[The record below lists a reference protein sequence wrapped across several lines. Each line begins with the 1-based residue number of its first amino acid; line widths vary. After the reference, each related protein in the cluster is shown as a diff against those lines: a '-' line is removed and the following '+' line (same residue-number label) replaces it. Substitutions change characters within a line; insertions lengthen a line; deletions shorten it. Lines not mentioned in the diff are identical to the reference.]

1 MRLSIVEAARE
12 CPSRT
17 ALCANGTR
25 YTFAELSASTQ
36 QRMREFAAIL
46 PKGLAGSSV
55 AMVGLNDLDTTVSL
69 FALWELE
76 IAVLIIH
83 PRAPLAE
90 RTRFLEVFQPAAFVN
105 GREMSGLGSFAR
117 DIPGGTACLILTSGT
132 TGPPKAAVLSH
143 AAFVASAE
151 ASATRLQ
158 WKADDRWLASL
169 SIAHVG
175 GLSII
180 TRCLLARSCV
190 VLHPRFAENEFVRA
204 VEEERVTQ
212 VSLVPTMLERVLER
226 YPRWRAPGHLRFALI
241 GGGPAN
247 PDLPRRAGRQG
258 IRTLLSYGLTECCSQ
273 VCTQPLD
280 RSDDDPTCGEPLDG
294 FQVEIRDSEIRV
306 KGPAMMTGYYPN
318 DGTSAFDADGW
329 FGTGDAGIFE
339 RGRRLRVLGR
349 LDDVIVT
356 GGENVHPS
364 EVEAILLTCPNVREA
379 CVFGHQ
385 DPVWGQIVCA
395 ALKLVP
401 GAGVD
406 PEHIKTTCARYLS
419 PSRMPRKFCI
429 LDHIPLNPNGK
440 HNRVETAR
448 VATPLLQDL

>member
-1 MRLSIVEAARE
+1 MRLSIIEAARE

-17 ALCANGTR
+17 ALCADGTR
-25 YTFAELSASTQ
+25 YTFAELSARTRK
-36 QRMREFAAIL
+36 RMREFIATL
-46 PKGLAGSSV
+46 PKDAAGSNV
-55 AMVGLNDLDTTVSL
+55 AVIGANDLDTIVSL
-69 FALWELE
+69 YSLWELG
-76 IAVLIIH
+76 IPALLIH

-90 RTRFLEVFQPAAFVN
+90 RTRLLEVFQPAALVN
-105 GREMSGLGSFAR
+105 GREVYPSGSFAR
-117 DIPGGTACLILTSGT
+117 DIPEGTACLVLTSGT
-132 TGPPKAAVLSH
+132 TGRPKAAALSH

-151 ASATRLQ
+151 ASTTRLQ
-158 WKADDRWLASL
+158 WRSDDRWLASL

-190 VLHPRFAENEFVRA
+190 VLHRRFTEDEFVRA
-204 VEEERVTQ
+204 VEVEKVTQ

-226 YPRWRAPGHLRFALI
+226 NPRWRAPGHLRFALI
-241 GGGPAN
+241 GGGAAN
-247 PDLPRRAGRQG
+247 PDLPLRAARRG

-294 FQVEIRDSEIRV
+294 FLVDIRDSEIRV
-306 KGPAMMTGYYPN
+306 KGPAMMTGYYPQDN
-318 DGTSAFDADGW
+318 APAFDTDGW
-329 FGTGDAGIFE
+329 FRTGDAGVLE
-339 RGRRLRVLGR
+339 GGRRLRVLGR

-385 DPVWGQIVCA
+385 DPLWGQIICA
-395 ALKLVP
+395 ALTLVP
-401 GAGVD
+401 GAGFDSEDV
-406 PEHIKTTCARYLS
+406 KTTCAKYLS
-419 PSRMPRKFCI
+419 PSRMPRKYCI
-429 LDHIPLNPNGK
+429 LEHIPLNRNGK
-440 HNRVETAR
+440 HSRVETAR
-448 VATPLLQDL
+448 ISTPLLRDL